1 MRKHRK
7 SDRRDS
13 VSKDSPIARFPHDA
27 QAWSEGYLAG
37 RRGIEVAFNP
47 YEFGTPEAR
56 AWILGLSAG
65 KMKPL
70 RLVS

>member
-1 MRKHRK
+1 MPTSTKLGGPLPSAK
-7 SDRRDS
+7 EA
-13 VSKDSPIARFPHDA
+13 ARAYFA
-27 QAWSEGYLAG
+27 RYLAG

-47 YEFGTPEAR
+47 YDFGTPEAR